1 MNRRRRVILFG
12 KSIIL
17 GTVGASLARYPDLE
31 IIALSSPLPDVQA
44 LEALAPDVIL
54 FDVGEGTPEA
64 AFALLKNCTNLMLA
78 GINPENEEV
87 GLWSSTLGEV
97 MTAGDLLQLITHP
110 SLLQEGDS
118 V

>member
-1 MNRRRRVILFG
+1 MNRRRRVLLFG

-31 IIALSSPLPDVQA
+31 VVALSPPLPDVKA

-54 FDVGEGTPEA
+54 FDVSDGGPDA
-64 AFALLKNCTNLMLA
+64 AFALLKNCANLLLA

-87 GLWSSTLGEV
+87 GLWSSTKGEV
-97 MTAGDLLQLITHP
+97 MTADDLLQLITRP
-110 SLLQEGDS
+110 GLLQEIDS